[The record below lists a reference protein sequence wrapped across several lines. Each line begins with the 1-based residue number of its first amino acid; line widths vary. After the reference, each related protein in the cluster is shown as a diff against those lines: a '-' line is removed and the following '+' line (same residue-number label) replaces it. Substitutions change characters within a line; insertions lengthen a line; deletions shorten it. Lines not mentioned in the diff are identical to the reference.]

1 MKNLNSNISGSSC
14 RVYALDYGIEQEANF
29 DILVPAEDKHN
40 NYPSLAYRIIFQVA
54 QLLDR
59 INSISPADL
68 YPKSVW
74 RLIYSSKLLLRVFSL
89 ELLAKCH

>member
-1 MKNLNSNISGSSC
+1 MKSLNSNISGSSC

-59 INSISPADL
+59 INSISSADL
-68 YPKSVW
+68 YPEPVW
-74 RLIYSSKLLLRVFSL
+74 RLIYSSKLF
-89 ELLAKCH
+89 AKSY